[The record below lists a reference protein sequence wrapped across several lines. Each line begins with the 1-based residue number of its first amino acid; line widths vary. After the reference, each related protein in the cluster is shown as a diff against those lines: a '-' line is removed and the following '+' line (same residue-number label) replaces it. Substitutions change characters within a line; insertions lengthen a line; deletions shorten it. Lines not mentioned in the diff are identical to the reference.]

1 MEDEQGKKMN
11 AVKVFSICI
20 KYLMGHVMKT
30 IKHRVTVISKK
41 DVDWVLPVP
50 AIWNDSSKQFM
61 IEAAEMAGIK
71 KDSLTIATEP
81 EAASLFC
88 MHLPIEQLNMTGAS
102 LSQSQMSPFSTGQHY
117 MVVNAGGVTVDINV
131 IELVG
136 EGQLKVLNMNSGGPW
151 GESRVDEA
159 FQDFVRK
166 LVGNLVFDEFKK
178 TCVEDFDQ
186 LQRQSETKK
195 RRDTKGKET
204 INIPV
209 ALIEI
214 YNSKTKKTMDEAVKQ
229 FKGHLSWTAGKLRVN
244 CEFVRGWFKDTCDNI
259 VKSVRDLF
267 RQHGMFSCKTIL
279 LVGGFAESSVL
290 QQAFR
295 DNFPD
300 KRLIVPEEAGLAVL
314 KGAVL
319 FGHLKP
325 YLSTVHCSSDCYSE
339 DKEKST
345 KPVQTII
352 VAAIDFGS
360 AFSGYAFA
368 VRDDLKIDSENPK
381 ISTGTGFVSG
391 QMISHKTP
399 TVLLLN
405 PDKSFAAFGYAA
417 EEKYSTLFEDDREQ
431 KTSSHRSYYYFRRLK
446 MRLYSPDRPMTLS
459 RDVEIQDEHGKR
471 MKAIDVFSI
480 CIKHLATEFMKL
492 GRNRLPDLTEDD
504 VHWVLTVPA
513 IWSDSSKQFM
523 RVAAELAGL
532 DGNRL
537 TIALEPEAA
546 SLFCMRVP
554 IKSQVEA
561 SATVS
566 QFQEGTKYMVVDAG
580 GGTIDVIVHEIVG
593 DNKLKELTS
602 ASGGPWGGTLVDKEF
617 DAFMETIFGKDLYYR
632 FKNECVG
639 DYIDLHRELELK
651 KRNVNSNDDRK
662 ETFSLPF
669 ALLKLMDKEM
679 DTLVDQRL
687 QIYNGDVSLKNGKL
701 RIASEIMRG
710 WFKESCLK
718 TTQHLKSI
726 LQQKVCAGTNTI
738 LLVGGYAESPML
750 QSEIKDAFRDKTV
763 IIPDEAGLAVLK
775 GAVLFGNDP
784 LVVVSRIARCSYGI
798 CVFRDFDPRIH
809 AQEKKTV
816 IEGKLKCK
824 DIFAKHVQRGDE
836 LTVGQ
841 AQLHQRYSK
850 LEADQISFV
859 LDIYTSTNADPRFV
873 DDEDCTYLGCLE
885 IEVPPEDSKDNGIKV
900 NMTFGGTELE
910 VEARDEKYGKTKKAT
925 FDFLVDN
932 LNPQSKIAL

>member
-1 MEDEQGKKMN
+1 
-11 AVKVFSICI
+11 
-20 KYLMGHVMKT
+20 
-30 IKHRVTVISKK
+30 
-41 DVDWVLPVP
+41 
-50 AIWNDSSKQFM
+50 
-61 IEAAEMAGIK
+61 
-71 KDSLTIATEP
+71 
-81 EAASLFC
+81 
-88 MHLPIEQLNMTGAS
+88 
-102 LSQSQMSPFSTGQHY
+102 MSPFSTGQHY

-492 GRNRLPDLTEDD
+492 GRN
-504 VHWVLTVPA
+504 
-513 IWSDSSKQFM
+513 
-523 RVAAELAGL
+523 
-532 DGNRL
+532 
-537 TIALEPEAA
+537 
-546 SLFCMRVP
+546 
-554 IKSQVEA
+554 SQVEA

-617 DAFMETIFGKDLYYR
+617 DAFMETIF
-632 FKNECVG
+632 
-639 DYIDLHRELELK
+639 
-651 KRNVNSNDDRK
+651 
-662 ETFSLPF
+662 
-669 ALLKLMDKEM
+669 
-679 DTLVDQRL
+679 
-687 QIYNGDVSLKNGKL
+687 
-701 RIASEIMRG
+701 
-710 WFKESCLK
+710 
-718 TTQHLKSI
+718 
-726 LQQKVCAGTNTI
+726 VCAGTNTI

-932 LNPQSKIAL
+932 LNPQSKIA